1 MGSLYAELDRL
12 PVGTRPRWRVLAG
25 LCGAMM
31 LLSGAWKGETGAAEW
46 SAEPSMSVKG
56 EYNSNLLLFDGNNE
70 VLGYWLSP
78 AAKFQGSTESLE
90 VNGSAKVD
98 FVQYYGD
105 QDRSLTNMFFP
116 LKAAYRW
123 DRHTFGFDG
132 GFTRDNTLMGE
143 LQRTGVVLSFTQR
156 NLWTANPTWNIG
168 LTERAGLQFGYQ
180 FADATYDNGLSL
192 GLVNY
197 QVQGG
202 NTALSYQA
210 TEQDQLQLTWEYV
223 GFTAPQIQ
231 QRWNYYGVGVSL
243 SHSFTE
249 SLTGTVSGGSRF
261 VTSTADFPGGSLTDR
276 ERVWVFGARLKKVFE
291 QTTAMV
297 EASREINP
305 SGFGFLLQTD
315 RLGAIVSHNLT
326 ETVTVKL
333 EGAIYLAN
341 AVGLPTV
348 TARFAE
354 TQFASITPTVSWK
367 FAPWWSLDVSYRY
380 AERTVQAYDQ
390 FNFANST
397 FVMLTYSGSKW
408 AVSR

>member
-1 MGSLYAELDRL
+1 MGLLYADCDRSC
-12 PVGTRPRWRVLAG
+12 VGTRPRLRMLAG
-25 LCGAMM
+25 LCGVVM
-31 LLSGAWKGETGAAEW
+31 LVSGAWRGAAGAAEW

-56 EYNSNLLLFDGNNE
+56 EYNSNLLLFNGDNE
-70 VLGYWLSP
+70 VLGHWLSP
-78 AAKFQGSTESLE
+78 AVKFKGAVESLE
-90 VNGSAKVD
+90 VDGSAKMD
-98 FVQYYGD
+98 FVQYYGS
-105 QDRSLTNMFFP
+105 QDRSLTNIFFP

-168 LTERAGLQFGYQ
+168 LTERVGLQFGYQ
-180 FADATYDNGLSL
+180 FADAKYENGLSL

-210 TEQDQLQLTWEYV
+210 TERDQVQLTGEYV
-223 GFTAPQIQ
+223 EFKAPQIQ
-231 QRWNYYGVGVSL
+231 QRWNYYGIGVSL
-243 SHSFTE
+243 SHSFTD

-261 VTSTADFPGGSLTDR
+261 VTSMQDFPGGSLTDH

-291 QTTAMV
+291 QTTVQV

-315 RLGAIVSHNLT
+315 RLGAMVSHNLT
-326 ETVTVKL
+326 ETVTLAL
-333 EGAIYLAN
+333 EASTYLAN
-341 AVGLPTV
+341 AIGSPAV
-348 TARFAE
+348 TANFAE
-354 TQFASITPTVSWK
+354 TQFSSISPTLSWK
-367 FAPWWSLDVSYRY
+367 FAQWWSLDVSYRY
-380 AERTVQAYDQ
+380 AERTVHAYDQ